1 MVQEK
6 SSEIKTWICIL
17 SIEWLHLLFPQ
28 INLEQLTVRHILV
41 KSLNFKNERTLWVSR
56 QKKSEGKEIQ
66 VGIKFIVINN
76 QTKKGMQNPINFL
89 QLEGRG
95 KHFIQGQAVL

>member
-17 SIEWLHLLFPQ
+17 SIDWLQVLFPQ
-28 INLEQLTVRHILV
+28 INLEQLTVRYILV

-56 QKKSEGKEIQ
+56 QGKKKKEKKSGWHQ
-66 VGIKFIVINN
+66 VYCHRQSN
-76 QTKKGMQNPINFL
+76 QESSAKL
-89 QLEGRG
+89 HQLPST
-95 KHFIQGQAVL
+95 